1 MQLKLDKIDARLLW
15 ELDRNARAT
24 LSSLAKKVRLSK
36 EAVRNRIARL
46 EREQVIS
53 KYYCII
59 DVSKLGCYVTKA
71 FVRFQGTTEKEEDE
85 IVAWL
90 TRHSSVVYVERCD
103 GAFDL
108 VFGAWAR
115 NVQEYNDFLHSF
127 LNRFNSFIS
136 ERQIAS
142 IVQGQYFV
150 RDYLGGKSAG
160 TEREMLFG
168 AVPSEEKVDDLDL
181 LILAQLGENGRKQ
194 FVEIARA
201 VKISPDSVSTRVR
214 KLERAGV
221 IQGYVLLLNH
231 AALGQLHYKVLL
243 RLQNLPD
250 EEEARLLAYCKAH
263 PNIVYAVKAIGPWE
277 YELNIEARGVE
288 EYRSIMRE
296 FKREF
301 AGAVKDY
308 STLNLYKMEKYN
320 FCPSSKP

>member
-1 MQLKLDKIDARLLW
+1 MHSKLDKIDSRLLW

-24 LSSLAKKVRLSK
+24 LSHLAKKVRLSK
-36 EAVRNRIARL
+36 EAVRNRVARL
-46 EREQVIS
+46 EREKIIS

-59 DVSKLGCYVTKA
+59 DVSKLGRYVTKA
-71 FVRFQGTTEKEEDE
+71 FVRFQNTGERDEDAVVE
-85 IVAWL
+85 WL
-90 TRHSSVVYVERCD
+90 VRHSSVVYVERCD

-115 NVQEYNDFLHSF
+115 NVQEYNNFLHEF
-127 LNRFNSFIS
+127 LNKFNSFIS

-150 RDYLGGKSAG
+150 RDYLVGKSAG
-160 TEREMLFG
+160 TTREMFFG
-168 AVPSEEKVDDLDL
+168 AVPSKEKIDAIDLR
-181 LILAQLGENGRKQ
+181 ILAQLGEGGRKP

-201 VKISPDSVSTRVR
+201 AEISPDSVSMRVR

-243 RLQNLPD
+243 RLQNLPE
-250 EEEARLLAYCKAH
+250 EEEARLVAYCSNH
-263 PNIVYAVKAIGPWE
+263 PNIIYIVKSLGPWE
-277 YELNIEARGVE
+277 YELNIEARSVE

-301 AGAVKDY
+301 AGSVKDH
-308 STLNLYKMEKYN
+308 SALNLYKLEKYN
-320 FCPSSKP
+320 FCPNPKM